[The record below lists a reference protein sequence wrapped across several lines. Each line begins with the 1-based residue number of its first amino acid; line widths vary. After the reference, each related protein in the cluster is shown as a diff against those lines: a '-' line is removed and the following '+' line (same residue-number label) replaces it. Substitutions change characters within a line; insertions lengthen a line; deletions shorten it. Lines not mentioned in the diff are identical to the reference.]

1 MKKNLKVIGFDA
13 DDTLWVNEPYYR
25 DTEKHFVK
33 LLQMFAN
40 EETVMG
46 TLMATE
52 ITNLSLYGYG
62 AKGFMLSMM
71 ETAIEVSQNKVDAE
85 IISSIIRLGKELL
98 NKPVVL
104 LDGAREVLQQLKDR
118 FPVILITKGDLL
130 DQERK
135 LRKSGLDNCFHHI
148 EIISD
153 KKEENYYKLLNRI
166 AVKPKEFMM
175 VGNSLKSD
183 VLPVLKLGAWGV
195 HIPYHTTWVHEET
208 DEDPRQWKRFLSLKN
223 LSELINLLDRETS
236 R

>member
-13 DDTLWVNEPYYR
+13 DDTLWVNETYYR
-25 DTEKHFVK
+25 DTEKDFVK
-33 LLQMFAN
+33 LLQAFAN
-40 EETVMG
+40 EETVMH
-46 TLMATE
+46 TLMNTE
-52 ITNLSLYGYG
+52 VRNLPLYGYG

-71 ETAIEVSQNKVDAE
+71 ETALAISRNKAGADITDG
-85 IISSIIRLGKELL
+85 IISLGKELL

-104 LDGAREVLQQLKDR
+104 LDGAHEILQQLRGR

-148 EIISD
+148 EIMSD
-153 KKEENYYKLLNRI
+153 KKEENYRKLLKRLK
-166 AVKPKEFMM
+166 VKPEEFMM

-208 DEDPRQWKRFLSLKN
+208 DEDPQQWERFQTLKN
-223 LSELINLLDRETS
+223 LSGLLS
-236 R
+236 LLG

>member
-1 MKKNLKVIGFDA
+1 LKEHLKVIGFDA
-13 DDTLWVNEPYYR
+13 DDTLWVNETYYR
-25 DTEKHFVK
+25 DTEKDFVK
-33 LLQMFAN
+33 LLQSFTN
-40 EETVMG
+40 EETAMR
-46 TLMATE
+46 TLMSTE
-52 ITNLSLYGYG
+52 VKNLPLYGYG

-71 ETAIEVSQNKVDAE
+71 ETAIMVSQNKAGAE
-85 IISSIIRLGKELL
+85 ITGSIIRLGKELL

-104 LDGAREVLQQLKDR
+104 LDGANKILQQLKDR

-135 LRKSGLDNCFHHI
+135 LKKSGLDGCFHHI
-148 EIISD
+148 EIMSD
-153 KKEENYYKLLNRI
+153 KKEENYDRLLKRI
-166 AVKPKEFMM
+166 AVKPEEFMM

-208 DEDPRQWKRFLSLKN
+208 DEDPQQWERFLSVKS
-223 LSELINLLDRETS
+223 LSELLNLLNRETS